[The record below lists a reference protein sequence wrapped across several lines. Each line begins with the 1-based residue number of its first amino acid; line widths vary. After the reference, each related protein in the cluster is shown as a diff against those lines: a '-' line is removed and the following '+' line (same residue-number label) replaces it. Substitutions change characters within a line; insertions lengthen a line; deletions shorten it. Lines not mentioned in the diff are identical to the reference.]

1 MQTEQAG
8 GATIDIS
15 VSVNGEQVTAQVPA
29 RTLLVDFLRDYTFQ
43 SGVRIGCEEGACG
56 ACTVQLDGDS
66 VKSCLVLAASANGS
80 EITTVSG
87 LAQGRQLSR
96 LQQAFIESHA
106 LQCGYCTAGML
117 MSAHA
122 FLQKQGNDD
131 FDDDD
136 IRQALGGNLCRCTGY
151 NNIIHAVKVAAGKA
165 EPFVRLDDSNED
177 GNNWIGRPT
186 ARREDRRLVAGRGRY
201 TDTIGDTND
210 LHACAARSQRAHAK
224 IISIDT
230 TLAKKMPGVRSVIT
244 GEEAKAHWQPISPAV
259 DLLDLKLPQ
268 RFPLAT
274 DKVIFY
280 GEPIALIV
288 ADSAAEA
295 EDAARAVNVEYEDLP
310 VNISSE
316 DSAAAT
322 DDALIYPEWETN
334 VQVEYGFEHG
344 EVDRVFAEADLVI
357 DESIDSHRFGAM
369 PMETRVVHA
378 RYDADDDR
386 LTVHSS
392 TQVPHQARLYLA
404 QVFGIPETRIQVI
417 AQDVGGG
424 FGSKLT
430 IDAEYLPAL
439 GAILTGRPVRFFESR
454 SEWIHAG
461 FAARDYRAR
470 SRAAFARDG
479 SLLAMDTQILADMGC
494 DGAERASGI
503 GMPLNGGNYA
513 PGPYQCDIYRTKVQC
528 VVTNKAPYNAYRG
541 YGKDL
546 ANMLIERVLDQAA
559 DQLEIDPVRI
569 RKQNL
574 LTAYPHQIITG
585 PIIENG
591 SIAESL
597 DRLVEIMDVPSLRE
611 QQASA
616 LTRGRYLGICLVP
629 YIEPAGATFPG
640 SAFQNYESV
649 NLRLAADGSVHV
661 MTGIQSIGQG
671 IETVYAQVA
680 ADILGCAFSDV
691 SVSWGDTTATPWG
704 SGTFSSRGAMFAVGA
719 MLDAAEKLKQR
730 IHIGAS
736 VLLECDPEQVSARHG
751 TISNSKNDKTCSF
764 AELAYAAYVQPGAE
778 ILLDAADAPILEA
791 QGTYRHPQVNWKPD
805 EMGRAQFY
813 PAHANGAEG
822 ALVEV
827 DPDTG
832 RVEVLKIWMVA
843 DHGIVLNPL
852 LMKGQIQGGLV
863 QHIGGTIYE
872 NLQYDDQGIPQQS
885 TLKEYGMPT
894 IWAAPEIEIEHMETK
909 SPCTSVGAKGGG
921 EDGCIATSTVLMGA
935 VEDALRPFGVKVMSG
950 PLSPARVRAW
960 VEAADAT
967 SLNNR

>member
-1 MQTEQAG
+1 MNSPGESPQMIELAIT
-8 GATIDIS
+8 
-15 VSVNGEQVTAQVPA
+15 VNGERVTKQVPP
-29 RTLLVDFLRDYTFQ
+29 RTLLVDFLREYCVQ
-43 SGVRIGCEEGACG
+43 NGVRIGCEEGACG
-56 ACTVQLDGDS
+56 ACTVHIDGQS
-66 VKSCLVLAASANGS
+66 AKSCLVLAASVDGS
-80 EITTVSG
+80 EVKTVTGLSSG
-87 LAQGRQLSR
+87 RTLSR

-117 MSAHA
+117 MSAQT
-122 FLQKQGNDD
+122 FLDERGNED
-131 FDDDD
+131 FSDDD
-136 IRQALGGNLCRCTGY
+136 IRQALSGNLCRCTGY

-165 EPFVRLDDSNED
+165 EPLVKL
-177 GNNWIGRPT
+177 NNNGHKQAWIGRPT

-201 TDTIGDTND
+201 ADTAGDSND
-210 LHACAARSQRAHAK
+210 LHACATRSERAHAR
-224 IISIDT
+224 IVAINT
-230 TLAKKMPGVRSVIT
+230 EQAKTMPGVKMVIT
-244 GEEAKAHWQPISPAV
+244 GAEAKSHWQPISPAL
-259 DLLDLKLPQ
+259 DLLDLKLPK

-274 DKVIFY
+274 DKVVFY
-280 GEPIALIV
+280 GEPVALV
-288 ADSAAEA
+288 LAESPAEA
-295 EDAARAVNVEYEDLP
+295 EDAARAVVVEYDDLP
-310 VNISSE
+310 VNVSAE
-316 DSAAAT
+316 KALNAHDSA
-322 DDALIYPEWETN
+322 LLYPEWETN
-334 VQVEYGFEHG
+334 VQVDYEFAHGDVDDVFEQ
-344 EVDRVFAEADLVI
+344 ADLVI
-357 DESIDSHRFGAM
+357 DEVIESHRFGAM
-369 PMETRVVHA
+369 PMETRVVRA
-378 RYDADDDR
+378 DYDIDDDR
-386 LTVHSS
+386 LIVHSS

-430 IDAEYLPAL
+430 IDAEYLPVL

-461 FAARDYRAR
+461 FAARDYQTR
-470 SRAAFARDG
+470 SRAAFNRDG
-479 SLLAMDTQILADMGC
+479 KLLAMDTEIVADMGC
-494 DGAERASGI
+494 DGAERASGL

-513 PGPYQCDIYRTKVQC
+513 PGPYQCQTYRTNVHC

-546 ANMLIERVLDQAA
+546 ANMLVERVLDQAA
-559 DQLEIDPVRI
+559 DQLEIDPIRM

-574 LTAYPHQIITG
+574 LSAYPHQIITG

-591 SIAESL
+591 SVEESL
-597 DRLVEIMDVPSLRE
+597 DRLVEIMDVPALRDE
-611 QQASA
+611 QAQALA
-616 LTRGRYLGICLVP
+616 QGRYLGISLIP
-629 YIEPAGATFPG
+629 YLEPAGATFPG

-680 ADILGCAFSDV
+680 ADILGCEFADV

-719 MLDAAEKLKQR
+719 MIDAAEKLNQR
-730 IHIGAS
+730 IRIGAA
-736 VLLECDPEQVSARHG
+736 VLLQCEADEVSASHG
-751 TISNSKNDKTCSF
+751 VISNSSNDNTCTF

-778 ILLDAADAPILEA
+778 ILLDKADAPLLEA
-791 QGTYRHPQVNWKPD
+791 LGTYRHPQVNWKPD
-805 EMGRAQFY
+805 ELGRAQFY

-827 DPDTG
+827 DPETG

-843 DHGIVLNPL
+843 DHGVVLNPL

-872 NLQYDDQGIPQQS
+872 NLHYDNQGIPQQS
-885 TLKEYGMPT
+885 TFKEYGMPT

-909 SPCTSVGAKGGG
+909 SPSTKVGAKGGG
-921 EDGCIATSTVLMGA
+921 EDGCIATTTVLMGA
-935 VEDALRPFGVKVMSG
+935 VEDALRPLGVKVMSG
-950 PLSPARVRAW
+950 PLSPSRVRAMI
-960 VEAADAT
+960 EAATA
-967 SLNNR
+967 R